1 MYSINDIKVELINK
15 EEVKNFIKNHGIF
28 ACQCYM
34 TPEKYANRV
43 GLSCLKE
50 GHTSGSRADMFK
62 FRIHAPRFTCDQ
74 IMRHS
79 VGTAINCQ
87 SQRYVDMDDNFSIYV
102 PPQVMSDEVLEGVY
116 QDYEDRCRLEYK
128 ELRLLMTAKGI
139 TGEQAND
146 LMRTMLP
153 IGVPC
158 NLTMGFTIEALIHF
172 MHKRLCVRAD
182 APIRIVANLMKEAVI
197 EVEPRYEELLVPQ
210 CQDLMYCPEKHGCG
224 AYPSKEEVKKL
235 IQLGKDCC
243 KNEDNKCEGNCLQCN
258 GCKPNDNATYPPFGD
273 EFYSA
278 KFEPIEPFDP
288 NKYN

>member
-1 MYSINDIKVELINK
+1 MYSINDIRVELLNP
-15 EEVKNFIKNHGIF
+15 EEVKNFIKNHGVF

-34 TPEKYANRV
+34 TPEKFAERV
-43 GLSCLKE
+43 GMSCLVE

-62 FRIHAPRFTCDQ
+62 FRIYCPRYCADQ

-102 PPQVMSDEVLEGVY
+102 PPQVMNDETLKEYY
-116 QDYEDRCRLEYK
+116 QAFENDCKKRYDQI
-128 ELRLLMTAKGI
+128 RLLMTAKKI

-182 APIRIVANLMKEAVI
+182 APIRQVAKLMKEAVLAA
-197 EVEPRYEELLVPQ
+197 EPRYAELFVPQ
-210 CQDLMYCPEKHGCG
+210 CQADMYCPEKHGCG
-224 AYPSKEEVKKL
+224 AYPNKEEVQKL
-235 IQLGKDCC
+235 IELGKNCC
-243 KNEDNKCEGNCLQCN
+243 KGKKERL
-258 GCKPNDNATYPPFGD
+258 T
-273 EFYSA
+273 
-278 KFEPIEPFDP
+278 PFDVFEIDLG
-288 NKYN
+288 KLDK

>member
-1 MYSINDIKVELINK
+1 MYSIDDIKVELLNP

-34 TPEKYANRV
+34 TPEKFAERV
-43 GLSCLKE
+43 GMSCLVE

-62 FRIHAPRFTCDQ
+62 FRIYSPRFCADQ

-87 SQRYVDMDDNFSIYV
+87 SQRYVDMDDNFSLYA
-102 PPQVMSDEVLEGVY
+102 PPQVMNDEVLRKAY
-116 QDYEDRCRLEYK
+116 QEYEDNCKLQYKAIRLV
-128 ELRLLMTAKGI
+128 MTANEI
-139 TGEQAND
+139 TGEKAND

-182 APIRIVANLMKEAVI
+182 APIRQVAKLMKEAVLA
-197 EVEPRYEELLVPQ
+197 VEPRYAELFVPQ
-210 CQDLMYCPEKHGCG
+210 CQADMYCPEKHGCG
-224 AYPSKEEVKKL
+224 AYPNKEEVQKL
-235 IQLGKDCC
+235 IELGKNCC
-243 KNEDNKCEGNCLQCN
+243 KGKKEGL
-258 GCKPNDNATYPPFGD
+258 T
-273 EFYSA
+273 
-278 KFEPIEPFDP
+278 PFDVFEIDLG
-288 NKYN
+288 KLDK